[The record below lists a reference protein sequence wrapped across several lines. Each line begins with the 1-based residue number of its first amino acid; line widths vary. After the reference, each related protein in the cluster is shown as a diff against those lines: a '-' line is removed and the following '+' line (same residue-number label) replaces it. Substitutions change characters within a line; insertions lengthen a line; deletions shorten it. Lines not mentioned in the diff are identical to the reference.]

1 MMKDYW
7 VTLDDQGFI
16 NAWSEVETLDYMEV
30 RSDTE
35 LFKKLDFVRVIDG
48 VAEIDEARRQQVIK
62 AFEDTPL
69 SETEQLRAQN
79 IELRDTLLD
88 LAIIID
94 SLGGELE

>member
-1 MMKDYW
+1 MKDYW